1 MTLFTAALLLGAG
14 VLAGLL
20 ASIIGGAAVVVYPA
34 MIMAGVPPQ
43 AAAVSNLVAI
53 MPATM
58 LAALSDRSQLPP
70 FNRAF
75 IGLIF
80 ASVLGAG
87 AGAALLLATPERLF
101 NVVIPLLLGF
111 ATLLFAFAEKIG
123 AALRARAAGRGHDIT
138 FNVSSL
144 KVLLPVS
151 FYGGYFG
158 AGVGILILG
167 VFSLA
172 TGGDYRSANVA
183 KNFVSS
189 LNGFV
194 ASARVHRARRG
205 GVAADAGADGRYH
218 RRRACRRPHR
228 ARDPAPSGARDGGRG
243 RRRAYRYLR
252 AALLVLKRQR
262 IDAVRELGDALRHRA
277 LPDRRAG
284 RAR

>member
-158 AGVGILILG
+158 AGVGMLMLG

-194 ASARVHRARRG
+194 ASAVFIVQGAVAWPQTLALMAGTIAGGLAGAHIARVIPRQVVRVMVVAVGAALTVTFARR
-205 GVAADAGADGRYH
+205 YWF
-218 RRRACRRPHR
+218 
-228 ARDPAPSGARDGGRG
+228 
-243 RRRAYRYLR
+243 
-252 AALLVLKRQR
+252 
-262 IDAVRELGDALRHRA
+262 
-277 LPDRRAG
+277 
-284 RAR
+284 